1 MFRLLVRLVIPLT
14 SILGMEKNLLNME
27 KIFVFRQD
35 RYDVECVV
43 AKQVNEVT

>member
-1 MFRLLVRLVIPLT
+1 
-14 SILGMEKNLLNME
+14 ME